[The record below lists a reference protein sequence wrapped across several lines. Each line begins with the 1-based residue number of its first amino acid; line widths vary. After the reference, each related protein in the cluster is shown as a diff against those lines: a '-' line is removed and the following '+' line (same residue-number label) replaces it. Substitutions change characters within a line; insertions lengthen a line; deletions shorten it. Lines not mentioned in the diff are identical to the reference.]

1 VGLPSPAAACVPAA
15 TVFAYPAGFQGPLEA
30 VPVLTIVIVPA
41 LLMVSTI
48 RYWSFKS
55 IDLQSRR
62 SYPVLFLV
70 AVGLAAVVASPE
82 LVMLVLAYVY
92 LASGIVAVAWQRLR
106 RRPAASA
113 RGGDTSDDG
122 SVA

>member
-1 VGLPSPAAACVPAA
+1 VVLVGLAPDRLGLRLDPGDGVEDGDRAVEDAEAA
-15 TVFAYPAGFQGPLEA
+15 
-30 VPVLTIVIVPA
+30 
-41 LLMVSTI
+41 
-48 RYWSFKS
+48 YWSFKS

-113 RGGDTSDDG
+113 RGGDTADDG

>member
-1 VGLPSPAAACVPAA
+1 
-15 TVFAYPAGFQGPLEA
+15 
-30 VPVLTIVIVPA
+30 
-41 LLMVSTI
+41 
-48 RYWSFKS
+48 
-55 IDLQSRR
+55 
-62 SYPVLFLV
+62 
-70 AVGLAAVVASPE
+70 VASPE

-92 LASGIVAVAWQRLR
+92 LASGIVAVAGQRLR